1 MSWRVEVGV
10 LLGSMDG
17 GREGWVKG
25 YVCRFIPCVVRSIH
39 LGHEGRGWVP
49 PRSPT
54 LERGRGRGGS
64 GLGWGLVFD
73 RSSPWFPPSPPSVVP
88 IRGGGG
94 VQGGVAILGGR
105 GGVVKVEVS
114 DGIVSV
120 PWCRIPP
127 HPHPPSIHPSIL
139 HPLGRGP
146 FTTHV
151 VRHPTHVAP
160 LRAPHLPRASERGW
174 WEVAGRGGEPGK
186 ERGGYTQPQ
195 PYTHVNQV
203 LAAEPHLSS
212 GRPEAVVET
221 ETKPWNTP
229 GGSEVVRNKAKGR
242 TCSPARR

>member
-1 MSWRVEVGV
+1 MGPSTVPHPRTGTRQGWFGTGMGVG
-10 LLGSMDG
+10 
-17 GREGWVKG
+17 
-25 YVCRFIPCVVRSIH
+25 IRSILTLVPSFPPIRSAH
-39 LGHEGRGWVP
+39 SWWRWGSGWGGHPRWKGWGSEGG
-49 PRSPT
+49 
-54 LERGRGRGGS
+54 
-64 GLGWGLVFD
+64 GLGWDRLGSLVSD
-73 RSSPWFPPSPPSVVP
+73 PSPS
-88 IRGGGG
+88 
-94 VQGGVAILGGR
+94 
-105 GGVVKVEVS
+105 S
-114 DGIVSV
+114 S
-120 PWCRIPP
+120 
-127 HPHPPSIHPSIL
+127 SIHPSI